1 MTIFKNT
8 LLVPSQLAQT
18 HWLVE
23 YSAQV
28 PTPSVIHPLLISTV
42 VSVTWLGSV
51 AAAQSAVPG
60 AVPEMNEEEVPL
72 VHCVGAWLLS

>member
-1 MTIFKNT
+1 M
-8 LLVPSQLAQT
+8 
-18 HWLVE
+18 
-23 YSAQV
+23 
-28 PTPSVIHPLLISTV
+28 STV